1 MIRVDMNE
9 SPPSDGR
16 VRISKLLAER
26 GICSR
31 READLYIEQGLVLL
45 DGQPVTE
52 LGSRAHPSQTVSLAE
67 GAKLQQAQ
75 RITVILNKPIGH
87 VSHADDDGHYPPAV
101 RLITPDRQWTDPRVA
116 GPQPVASKTTGPK
129 RIDTAT
135 ASMEETRAMVARGS
149 GEVSMTVSAAE
160 AIGETA
166 DLKASFEAFSKHL
179 STLDKTAEDVRG
191 RWASLTK
198 KAQSYTDAWQKESE
212 TIKGDAARA
221 AADSRRDAFS
231 ARIKAIG
238 VAMGELKD
246 SYETFTSDMSD
257 IRVLLANDLTADGIK
272 SAKPLI
278 AKAKKDADAVQA
290 KADVATRLLDEASAS
305 AATKLVPAASDKK

>member
-1 MIRVDMNE
+1 MI
-9 SPPSDGR
+9 SYF
-16 VRISKLLAER
+16 RIASLPVLALALL
-26 GICSR
+26 GC
-31 READLYIEQGLVLL
+31 EA
-45 DGQPVTE
+45 
-52 LGSRAHPSQTVSLAE
+52 A
-67 GAKLQQAQ
+67 
-75 RITVILNKPIGH
+75 
-87 VSHADDDGHYPPAV
+87 
-101 RLITPDRQWTDPRVA
+101 
-116 GPQPVASKTTGPK
+116 GPK

-160 AIGETA
+160 AVGETA

-179 STLDKTAEDVRG
+179 ATLDKTSEDVRE

-198 KAQSYTDAWQKESE
+198 KAQAYTAAWQKDSE

-246 SYETFTSDMSD
+246 SYESFTSDMSD

-278 AKAKKDADAVQA
+278 AKAKKDADTVQA